1 MAGRAP
7 PWERMMIALTTYIGR
22 AGDRNARAM
31 RGASI
36 LGAALAKR
44 TGLQPRRI
52 GTPAQPI
59 AGGWAAQLEVALPD
73 LQQLGAYVGEI
84 LDRGARPLSAMGRCA
99 ASLATLPQVAKRRPD
114 AAIVWLDA
122 HGDCNAPT
130 QGAESAD
137 AYLGGTVLT
146 GAAGLWRTGLGAD
159 LDLRQ
164 VVLVGGRD
172 LDPPE
177 RARIERGEIAL
188 VEVGPDLGARLRAAV
203 RGRAVYVHID
213 CDVLDAGL
221 APTEYQ
227 VPGGLSLRDLAEA
240 CAVLAEHEVVGV
252 EFTEFEGEWPS
263 GEIDDGSRLVETA
276 EALLRRMGAG

>member
-1 MAGRAP
+1 
-7 PWERMMIALTTYIGR
+7 MITLTTYIGR

-31 RGASI
+31 RGASM
-36 LGAALAKR
+36 LSEALAKR
-44 TGLQPRRI
+44 IGLQPRRV
-52 GTPAQPI
+52 GTPGQPI
-59 AGGWAAQLEVALPD
+59 AGGWAMQLEAAISD
-73 LQQLGAYVGEI
+73 LQQLGAQVGEI
-84 LDRGARPLSAMGRCA
+84 LDRQARPLSVMGRCA
-99 ASLATLPQVAKRRPD
+99 ASLATLPQVARRRPD
-114 AAIVWLDA
+114 AAMIWLDA

-130 QGAESAD
+130 EGARSAD
-137 AYLGGTVLT
+137 NYLGGMVLT
-146 GAAGLWRTGLGAD
+146 GAAGLWETGLGAD
-159 LDLRQ
+159 MELSQ
-164 VVLVGGRD
+164 VVLVGARD

-188 VEVGPDLGARLRAAV
+188 VEVGADLGARLREAV

-227 VPGGLSLRDLAEA
+227 VPGGFSLRDLAEA

-263 GEIDDGSRLVETA
+263 GEIDDGGRLVEA
-276 EALLRRMGAG
+276 VEPLLHKLGAG

>member
-1 MAGRAP
+1 L
-7 PWERMMIALTTYIGR
+7 ERLMIALTTYIGR

-31 RGASI
+31 RGASA
-36 LGAALAKR
+36 LGESLAKR
-44 TGLQPRRI
+44 TGLQPRRV
-52 GTPAQPI
+52 GAPGQPI
-59 AGGWAAQLEVALPD
+59 AGGWAAQLEAAISD
-73 LQQLGAYVGEI
+73 LRQLSAQVGEI
-84 LDRGARPLSAMGRCA
+84 LDRQARPLSVMGRCA
-99 ASLATLPQVAKRRPD
+99 ASLATLPQVARRRPD

-122 HGDCNAPT
+122 HGDCNAPG
-130 QGAESAD
+130 GAGSAD
-137 AYLGGTVLT
+137 NYLGGMVLT
-146 GAAGLWRTGLGAD
+146 GAAGLWPTGLGAD
-159 LDLRQ
+159 MDLSQ

-188 VEVGPDLGARLRAAV
+188 VEAGPDLGGRLREAV

-227 VPGGLSLRDLAEA
+227 VPGGFSLRDLAEA

-263 GEIDDGSRLVETA
+263 GEIDDGGRLVEA
-276 EALLRRMGAG
+276 VEPLLHKLGAG

>member
-1 MAGRAP
+1 
-7 PWERMMIALTTYIGR
+7 MIALTTYVGR

-36 LGAALAKR
+36 LGEALAKR

-52 GTPAQPI
+52 GTPGQPI
-59 AGGWAAQLEVALPD
+59 AGGWAAQLEAALSD
-73 LQQLGAYVGEI
+73 LQRLGACVGEI
-84 LDRGARPLSAMGRCA
+84 LDCGARPLSAMGRCA
-99 ASLATLPQVAKRRPD
+99 ASLATLPQVARRRPD

-137 AYLGGTVLT
+137 NYLGGMVLS
-146 GAAGLWRTGLGAD
+146 GAAGLWPTGLGAD
-159 LDLRQ
+159 MELSQ
-164 VVLVGGRD
+164 VVLVGARD

-177 RARIERGEIAL
+177 RARIERGELAL
-188 VEVGPDLGARLRAAV
+188 VEAGPDLAARLRASV

-221 APTEYQ
+221 APSEYQ
-227 VPGGLSLRDLAEA
+227 VPGGFSLRDLAEA
-240 CAVLAEHEVVGV
+240 CAVLAECEVLGV
-252 EFTEFEGEWPS
+252 EIAEFEGEWPS
-263 GEIDDGSRLVETA
+263 GEIDDGSRLIEAVEP
-276 EALLRRMGAG
+276 LLHKLGAV

>member
-1 MAGRAP
+1 
-7 PWERMMIALTTYIGR
+7 MIALTTYIGR

-31 RGASI
+31 RGALT
-36 LGAALAKR
+36 LGEALAKR
-44 TGLQPRRI
+44 TGLQPRRV
-52 GTPAQPI
+52 GTLGEPI
-59 AGGWAAQLEVALPD
+59 AGGWAAQLEAAVSD
-73 LQQLGAYVGEI
+73 LKQLGAQVGEI

-99 ASLATLPQVAKRRPD
+99 ASLATLPQVARRRPD

-130 QGAESAD
+130 EGAESAD
-137 AYLGGTVLT
+137 NYLGGMVLT

-159 LDLRQ
+159 MDLGQ

-177 RARIERGEIAL
+177 RARIERGEVAL
-188 VEVGPDLGARLRAAV
+188 VEVGPDLGPRLRQAV

-221 APTEYQ
+221 VPTEYQ

-240 CAVLAEHEVVGV
+240 CAVLAACEVVGV

-263 GEIDDGSRLVETA
+263 GEIDDGGRLVEA
-276 EALLRRMGAG
+276 VEPLLHRLGAA

>member
-1 MAGRAP
+1 L
-7 PWERMMIALTTYIGR
+7 ERLMITLTTYIGR

-31 RGASI
+31 RGASM
-36 LGAALAKR
+36 LSEALAKR
-44 TGLQPRRI
+44 TGLQPRPV
-52 GTPAQPI
+52 GTPGQPVP
-59 AGGWAAQLEVALPD
+59 GGWAAQLEAAISD
-73 LQQLGAYVGEI
+73 LQQLGAQIGEI

-99 ASLATLPQVAKRRPD
+99 ASLATLPQVARRRPD
-114 AAIVWLDA
+114 AAMIWLDA

-130 QGAESAD
+130 EGAGSAD
-137 AYLGGTVLT
+137 NYLGGMVLT
-146 GAAGLWRTGLGAD
+146 GAAGLWETGLGAD
-159 LDLRQ
+159 MELSQ

-177 RARIERGEIAL
+177 RARIERDEFAL
-188 VEVGPDLGARLRAAV
+188 VEVGADLSARLREAV

-227 VPGGLSLRDLAEA
+227 VPGGFSLRDLAEA

-263 GEIDDGSRLVETA
+263 GEIDDGGRLVEA
-276 EALLRRMGAG
+276 VEPLLHKLGAG